1 VSTPP
6 SPLNWR
12 EGLPLLVTPRVV
24 LRELR
29 RSDAAALWRI
39 TSAADVARY
48 CWPPPPSVDAFEA
61 YIAQAWRDRSDGRYA
76 AFAVVPRDQPEP
88 TGLFELRSTQPGFL
102 RAELG
107 LLFEPASWTNGVVD
121 DGVRLMCAFAF
132 NTIGVRRLEIR
143 VSVEDARCSATLAR
157 LGAQKEAVLR
167 SAFVHKGQYE
177 DQHLWSVVLHLDALA
192 RPA

>member
-1 VSTPP
+1 MSTT
-6 SPLNWR
+6 SSNLNWR

-39 TSAADVARY
+39 TRTADVARY
-48 CWPPPPSVDAFEA
+48 CWPPPASVDAFEA
-61 YIAQAWRDRSDGRYA
+61 YIAQAWRDRSNGKYA
-76 AFAVVPRDQPEP
+76 AFAVVPRDQTEP
-88 TGLFELRSTQPGFL
+88 TGLFELRSTQPRFV

-121 DGVRLMCAFAF
+121 DGMRLMCTFAF

-143 VSVEDARCSATLAR
+143 VSVEDARCNEALAR
-157 LGAQKEAVLR
+157 LGVHKEALLR
-167 SAFVHKGQYE
+167 SAFMHKGKYE
-177 DQHLWSVVLHLDALA
+177 DQHLWSVVLGLDPLA